1 MKLPA
6 NNDWLVK
13 AKSFLIGEFIF
24 MLIYSDWM
32 AKNELDVNSI
42 NHFYKI
48 QTKHFNQNFNFHP
61 NSMI

>member
-24 MLIYSDWM
+24 TLIYSDWM
-32 AKNELDVNSI
+32 AKKQLDVNSI

-48 QTKHFNQNFNFHP
+48 
-61 NSMI
+61 

>member
-32 AKNELDVNSI
+32 AKKQLDVNSI

-48 QTKHFNQNFNFHP
+48 KTKHFNQNFKFHP

>member
-32 AKNELDVNSI
+32 AKKQLDVNSV

-48 QTKHFNQNFNFHP
+48 
-61 NSMI
+61 